1 MHPNLC
7 IGGALFLKQ
16 KKNSFPSADNF
27 LFFRDTSIRKILKG
41 VDFLSGWNILTI
53 VQILFFTTGAY
64 YFFKSSQKKK
74 LKGEFSSME
83 NARQLDELEEMR
95 QQKLAVP
102 LSEQTRPKDLS
113 EIIGQEK
120 AIKALRAA
128 LCGPNPQHILIYGP
142 PGVGKTAAA
151 RLILEEAKAKEDS
164 PFSEGAKFVEIDA
177 TTLQF
182 DERNIADPLM
192 GSVHDPIYQGA
203 GAFGQM
209 GVPQPRPGAICEAN
223 GGVLF
228 IDEIGELHSV
238 QMNKLLKI
246 LEDRIARFQSSYYNR
261 ENKSIPPY
269 IHEIFQKGIP
279 ADFRLIG
286 ATTRSPLD
294 IPPALRSR
302 CTEIFFE
309 GLDEKAVEH
318 IARNSL
324 NKGGIAYEEGLSKKI
339 ACYARGGRD
348 TVNIVQSLTSL
359 AAMEG
364 NRKITFADLD
374 WVAEAGRYQ
383 PILRRR
389 VNKTPQVGVVN
400 GMAVQGGG
408 GGALLAIEASVKK
421 AEQGQ
426 LTVTGI
432 VEEEEIRG
440 RQRSSRR
447 KSNARSSAENVLTVL
462 ESYGFKKDAYQVH
475 INFPGGTPVDGPSA
489 GIAMFLAVYS
499 AFTGTAVEGEIA
511 LTGEIGLQGQVLPVG
526 GVTDK
531 LTAAIDAGVKRAF
544 VPKENWQEA
553 FGSLGISVVSLEYV
567 DELLFHVFGHNEK
580 GNYREEKDI
589 LTAREGDAC

>member
-1 MHPNLC
+1 M
-7 IGGALFLKQ
+7 
-16 KKNSFPSADNF
+16 
-27 LFFRDTSIRKILKG
+27 
-41 VDFLSGWNILTI
+41 SGWNVLTI
-53 VQILFFTTGAY
+53 VQILFFGMGAY
-64 YFFKSSQKKK
+64 YFFTRVRKKQ
-74 LKGEFSSME
+74 LKGEFSPAENTRQME
-83 NARQLDELEEMR
+83 ELDGMR
-95 QQKLAVP
+95 QQKLTVP
-102 LSEQTRPKDLS
+102 LAEQTRPKDLA

-128 LCGPNPQHILIYGP
+128 LCGPNPQHILMYGP

-151 RLILEEAKAKEDS
+151 RLILEEAKKKEES
-164 PFSEGAKFVEIDA
+164 PFSEKAKFVEIDA

-203 GAFGQM
+203 GVFGQM

-228 IDEIGELHSV
+228 IDEIGELHPV
-238 QMNKLLKI
+238 QMNKLLKV

-261 ENKSIPPY
+261 DNKNIPPY
-269 IHEIFQKGIP
+269 IHEMFQKGIP
-279 ADFRLIG
+279 ADFRLVG
-286 ATTRSPLD
+286 ATTRSPAD

-309 GLDEKAVEH
+309 GLDEKAVEQ

-324 NKGGIAYEEGLSKKI
+324 NRGGFPYEEGLSKKI

-364 NRKITFADLD
+364 NRKITFADME
-374 WVAEAGRYQ
+374 WVAETGRYQ
-383 PILRRR
+383 PILRRK
-389 VNKTPQVGVVN
+389 VSNKAQIGVVN

-408 GGALLAIEASVKK
+408 GGALLAIEATVLK
-421 AEQGQ
+421 AENGL

-432 VEEEEIRG
+432 VEEEEIKG

-447 KSNARSSAENVLTVL
+447 KSNARSSVENVLTVL
-462 ESYGFKKDAYQVH
+462 EKYGFKKDEYQVH

-489 GIAMFLAVYS
+489 GVAMFLAVYS
-499 AFTGTAVEGEIA
+499 AFTGAPVDGEIA
-511 LTGEIGLQGQVLPVG
+511 LTGEIGLRGQVLPVG
-526 GVTDK
+526 GVSDK
-531 LTAAIDAGVKRAF
+531 LAAAEEAGVKRAF
-544 VPKENWQEA
+544 IPKENWRDTFTKMNLSVEA
-553 FGSLGISVVSLEYV
+553 LENV
-567 DELLFHVFGHNEK
+567 DELLEK
-580 GNYREEKDI
+580 IFRKDENTGFVEESGV
-589 LTAREGDAC
+589 LTAQEGNSW

>member
-1 MHPNLC
+1 M
-7 IGGALFLKQ
+7 
-16 KKNSFPSADNF
+16 
-27 LFFRDTSIRKILKG
+27 
-41 VDFLSGWNILTI
+41 SGWNLLTI
-53 VQILFFTTGAY
+53 VQILFFTMGAY

-74 LKGEFSSME
+74 MKGEFSPAE
-83 NARQLDELEEMR
+83 NTRQLEELEEMR
-95 QQKLAVP
+95 QKKLAMP
-102 LSEQTRPKDLS
+102 LSEETRPKDLA

-151 RLILEEAKAKEDS
+151 RLILEEAKGKTES
-164 PFSEGAKFVEIDA
+164 PFSDGAKFVEIDA

-238 QMNKLLKI
+238 QMNKLLKV

-261 ENKSIPPY
+261 DNKSIPPY

-286 ATTRSPLD
+286 ATTRSPSD

-309 GLDEKAVEH
+309 GLDEKAVER

-324 NKGGIAYEEGLSKKI
+324 NKGGIAYEEGLSQKI

-364 NRKITFADLD
+364 SRKITFADLD
-374 WVAEAGRYQ
+374 WVAETGRYQ
-383 PILRRR
+383 PILKRR
-389 VNKTPQVGVVN
+389 VNKSPQVGVVN
-400 GMAVQGGG
+400 GMAVQGSG
-408 GGALLAIEASVKK
+408 GGALLAIEATVKK
-421 AEQGQ
+421 SEQGQ

-462 ESYGFKKDAYQVH
+462 EGYGFQKNAYQVH

-489 GIAMFLAVYS
+489 GVAMFLAVYS
-499 AFTGTAVEGEIA
+499 AFTGVAVDGEVA
-511 LTGEIGLQGQVLPVG
+511 LTGEIGLRGQVLPVG
-526 GVTDK
+526 GVADK
-531 LTAAIDAGVKRAF
+531 LAAAIDAGVTRAF
-544 VPKENWQEA
+544 VPKDNWRDA
-553 FGSLGISVVSLEYV
+553 FLNLGISVHPLEHV
-567 DELLFHVFGHNEK
+567 DELLEHIFGQERK
-580 GNYREEKDI
+580 QAYEGDGDI
-589 LTAREGDAC
+589 LTAQEGSLW